1 MRCEGGE
8 DRASGGVRD
17 LAGFRE
23 TVMPAFAGIQGVV
36 ILDSRL
42 RGNDMREQF
51 GCLRERVSR
60 ETEI

>member
-8 DRASGGVRD
+8 DRAAGGVRD
-17 LAGFRE
+17 LAGFRV
-23 TVMPAFAGIQGVV
+23 TVMPAFVGIQGVV

-42 RGNDMREQF
+42 RGNDMREQS
-51 GCLRERVSR
+51 GCLQERVSR